1 MSHLVNEA
9 ILEEASDYI
18 DLYTGT
24 IAGLMLERAVAENDL
39 EQVYNLV
46 LELKEMERMDE
57 EIGEY
62 PDVF

>member
-1 MSHLVNEA
+1 MSNLVNEA

-39 EQVYNLV
+39 EQVYLLV
-46 LELKEMERMDE
+46 IEMREMGRMDE
-57 EIGEY
+57 EIKEY

>member
-9 ILEEASDYI
+9 ILEEASDFI
-18 DLYTGT
+18 DRYTGT
-24 IAGLMLERAVAENDL
+24 IAGRMLEKAVEENDL